1 MFCIVGLGNP
11 GREYEASWH
20 NVGFRV
26 ADEIARRCD
35 VSIRRR
41 CYRALTVE
49 TRIGRTEVLL
59 MKPQTYMNRSGEAV
73 AAACKELDIPIERV
87 IVAYDEADLPLGR
100 LRVRRG
106 GGPGGHRGVS
116 SIIDQTASREFCRVR
131 LGVGRPADRDA
142 DLAEHVLSPIPS
154 DARDVVVGLVAR
166 AADAVERIVADGID
180 VAMRE
185 FNGAA

>member
-11 GREYEASWH
+11 GQEYEASWH

-26 ADEIARRCD
+26 ADEIARRCG

-49 TRIGRTEVLL
+49 TLIGRTEVLL
-59 MKPQTYMNRSGEAV
+59 MKPQTFMNHSGDSV
-73 AAACKELDIPIERV
+73 AAACRELDIPIECV

-100 LRVRRG
+100 LRLRRG

-116 SIIDQTASREFCRVR
+116 SIIDETNSREFCRVR
-131 LGVGRPADRDA
+131 LGIGRPADRDA
-142 DLAEHVLSPIPS
+142 NLADHVLSPIAA
-154 DARDVVVGLVAR
+154 DARDTVVGLVAR
-166 AADAVERIVADGID
+166 AADAVERIVSEGID
-180 VAMRE
+180 IAMRE
-185 FNGAA
+185 FNGAV

>member
-1 MFCIVGLGNP
+1 VFCIVGLGNP

-26 ADEIARRCD
+26 ADEIARRSD

-59 MKPQTYMNRSGEAV
+59 MKPQTYMNRSGESV
-73 AAACKELDIPIERV
+73 AAACRDLDIPIERV

-106 GGPGGHRGVS
+106 GGPGGHRGIS
-116 SIIDQTASREFCRVR
+116 SIIDETGSREFCRVR
-131 LGVGRPADRDA
+131 LGIGRPAERDA
-142 DLAEHVLSPIPS
+142 DLAEHVLSPIPPDS
-154 DARDVVVGLVAR
+154 SDVVVGLVAR
-166 AADAVERIVADGID
+166 AADAVGRIVAEGID

>member
-1 MFCIVGLGNP
+1 VFCIVGLGNP

-26 ADEIARRCD
+26 VDEIARRSD

-59 MKPQTYMNRSGEAV
+59 MKPQTYMNRSGDSV
-73 AAACKELDIPIERV
+73 AAACNDLDIPIERV

-100 LRVRRG
+100 LRVRKG

-116 SIIDQTASREFCRVR
+116 SIIDEVGSRDFCRVR

-142 DLAEHVLSPIPS
+142 DLAEHVLSAIPDDMS
-154 DARDVVVGLVAR
+154 DVVIGLVAR
-166 AADAVERIVADGID
+166 AADAVERIVAEGID